1 MIKGY
6 ERAAAEYEA
15 KMFDPFKDEEKEDLD
30 SDWFDHYEEMLLEK
44 QADDYLFGG

>member
-15 KMFDPFKDEEKEDLD
+15 KMSDPYADEDTQLYD
-30 SDWFDHYEEMLLEK
+30 PDWFDHYEEMLLER
-44 QADDYLFGG
+44 QADDYCFRG